1 MAPFI
6 VQTNFPLFKM
16 TNERNLEKRKDENLF
31 PWLPGLEDEM
41 EQI

>member
-16 TNERNLEKRKDENLF
+16 TNERNLEKRHENLF